1 MRSNGTDDSTEESR
15 RDVTALT
22 IVVAD
27 DDERMRQFY
36 VVVLSEL
43 GHDVAGTAADGYELV
58 DRCRQQDV
66 DLVITD
72 IKMPGLDGI
81 GAAHVITDRKPVPFL
96 FVSAYHDERLI
107 REASRSFGYGYLVKP
122 IKKEDLATSIPIA
135 VQRFRDR

>member
-1 MRSNGTDDSTEESR
+1 MGSDGSDNSGERE
-15 RDVTALT
+15 RDVSRLK

-36 VVVLSEL
+36 VVVLSAL
-43 GHDVAGTAADGYELV
+43 GYEVTGTAANGYELV
-58 DRCRQQDV
+58 DQCLNERV

-81 GAAHVITDRKPVPFL
+81 GAAHVITERMPVPFL
-96 FVSAYHDERLI
+96 FVSAYHDESLI
-107 REASRSFGYGYLVKP
+107 REASMSFSYGYLVKP
-122 IKKEDLATSIPIA
+122 IKKQDLAASIPIA

>member
-1 MRSNGTDDSTEESR
+1 MGFER
-15 RDVTALT
+15 RHNTGGGNAGVAGLKV
-22 IVVAD
+22 VVAD

-36 VVVLSEL
+36 VVVLSSL
-43 GHDVAGTAADGYELV
+43 GHEVAGTAANGYELV
-58 DRCRQQDV
+58 DRCLQEAV

-81 GAAHVITDRKPVPFL
+81 GAAHVITERTPVPFL
-96 FVSAYHDERLI
+96 FVSAYHDEALI
-107 REASRSFGYGYLVKP
+107 REASMSFSYGYLVKP